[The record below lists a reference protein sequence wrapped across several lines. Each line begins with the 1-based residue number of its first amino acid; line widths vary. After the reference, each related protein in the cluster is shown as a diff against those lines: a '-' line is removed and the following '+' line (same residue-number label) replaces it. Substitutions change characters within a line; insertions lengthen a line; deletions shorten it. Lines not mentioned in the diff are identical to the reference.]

1 MSWNIKIIGSS
12 AAVAA
17 KIAADASLPD
27 ELKQLVS
34 RIAAT
39 PSDSMRL
46 PYSGFNGLA
55 IETSGHVDSAGGNVY
70 DFKVQP
76 VVLEL
81 DPPAAAPAQD

>member
-1 MSWNIKIIGSS
+1 MSWNITIIGSS

-39 PSDSMRL
+39 PS
-46 PYSGFNGLA
+46 YSGFNGLA